1 MKAYMLLAT
10 GFEETEAIA
19 PLDVLRRAGID
30 VLTVGI
36 GSDEI
41 ESSHGVTIKA
51 DLDVDDVMI
60 EDADLLILPGGMPG
74 TVNLE
79 SSDRVK
85 NAVMSVAARG
95 AYVCAICAA
104 PRILGTLGLLDGK
117 RAVCYPG
124 NEKYLTG
131 AILSDK
137 TCVRD
142 GNIITAK
149 GAGASLEFGYAIVE
163 AVCGEERAD
172 SLKKAMIYS

>member
-1 MKAYMLLAT
+1 MIYIFLAD
-10 GFEETEAIA
+10 GFEEIEALT
-19 PLDVLRRAGID
+19 PVDVFRRAN
-30 VLTVGI
+30 LPTTTVSI
-36 GSDEI
+36 MKSRTVMGSHHI
-41 ESSHGVTIKA
+41 PVVA
-51 DLDVDDVMI
+51 DKLFAEVDLS
-60 EDADLLILPGGMPG
+60 DADLLLLPGGMPG